1 MQMTAT
7 ADRYLADRVNT
18 ASPAELTGM
27 LYDALCANVRGGI
40 TRLEEGR
47 RVDALAKLL
56 KAQDILLELRSTL
69 NPAAGPLAGQLD
81 ALYTFAWRRLM
92 DAATS
97 GKAKPAK
104 EALDVVEPLRSA
116 WRQACL
122 GKAA

>member
-1 MQMTAT
+1 MQMTAP
-7 ADRYLADRVNT
+7 ADRYLADRVMT

-40 TRLEEGR
+40 SRLEAGSR
-47 RVDALAKLL
+47 TDALARIL

-69 NPAAGPLAGQLD
+69 NPEAGPLAGQLD

-97 GKAKPAK
+97 GTVRPAK

-116 WRQACL
+116 WREACL
-122 GKAA
+122 QKAA